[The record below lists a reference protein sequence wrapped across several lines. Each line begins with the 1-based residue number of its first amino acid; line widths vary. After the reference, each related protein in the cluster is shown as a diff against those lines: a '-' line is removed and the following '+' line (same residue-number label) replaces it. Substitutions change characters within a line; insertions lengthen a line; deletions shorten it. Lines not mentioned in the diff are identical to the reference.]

1 MLPFIFWFIKIRLF
15 YQIEMTKSKKVIL
28 KKLKR
33 EGEPETLWHPESR
46 LVFKSKKERI
56 VVGRLSE
63 DSQETVVDEMVIDLC
78 GQWKFKID
86 PTLVE
91 STDEEPEPE
100 LEPELEPEPE
110 PEPEPDT
117 KDHDDETPEKNK
129 PTQDSSTSQ
138 SSSTSLSSSRPQS
151 KDILELTSPINDKFT
166 GLMYELQDRENQIEC
181 LTNAL
186 QLEKNKRISLEQK
199 FDSIKKLFS

>member
-1 MLPFIFWFIKIRLF
+1 
-15 YQIEMTKSKKVIL
+15 MTKSKKVIL

-100 LEPELEPEPE
+100 LEPE

-138 SSSTSLSSSRPQS
+138 S
-151 KDILELTSPINDKFT
+151 KDILELTSQINDKFT
-166 GLMYELQDRENQIEC
+166 GLMYELQEKENQIEC

>member
-1 MLPFIFWFIKIRLF
+1 
-15 YQIEMTKSKKVIL
+15 MTKSKKVIL

-63 DSQETVVDEMVIDLC
+63 DNQETVVDEMVIDLC

-91 STDEEPEPE
+91 STDEEPEA
-100 LEPELEPEPE
+100 ELEPEPEPETE

-117 KDHDDETPEKNK
+117 KDHDDETLEKNK

-138 SSSTSLSSSRPQS
+138 SSSTPQS
-151 KDILELTSPINDKFT
+151 KDILELTSQINDKFT

-186 QLEKNKRISLEQK
+186 HLEKNKRISLEQK

>member
-1 MLPFIFWFIKIRLF
+1 
-15 YQIEMTKSKKVIL
+15 MTKSKKVIL

-100 LEPELEPEPE
+100 LEPE

-138 SSSTSLSSSRPQS
+138 S
-151 KDILELTSPINDKFT
+151 KDILELTSQINDKFT

>member
-1 MLPFIFWFIKIRLF
+1 
-15 YQIEMTKSKKVIL
+15 MTKSKKVIL

-91 STDEEPEPE
+91 STDEEPEA
-100 LEPELEPEPE
+100 ELEPEPE

-138 SSSTSLSSSRPQS
+138 S
-151 KDILELTSPINDKFT
+151 KDILELTSQINDKFT

>member
-100 LEPELEPEPE
+100 LEPEPE

-138 SSSTSLSSSRPQS
+138 SSSTPQS
-151 KDILELTSPINDKFT
+151 KDILELTSQINDKFT

-186 QLEKNKRISLEQK
+186 NLEKNKRISLEQK

>member
-1 MLPFIFWFIKIRLF
+1 
-15 YQIEMTKSKKVIL
+15 MTKSKKVIL

-100 LEPELEPEPE
+100 LEPEPE

-138 SSSTSLSSSRPQS
+138 SSSTPQS
-151 KDILELTSPINDKFT
+151 KDILELTSQINDKFT

-186 QLEKNKRISLEQK
+186 RLEKNKRISLEQK

>member
-1 MLPFIFWFIKIRLF
+1 
-15 YQIEMTKSKKVIL
+15 MTKSKKVIL

-63 DSQETVVDEMVIDLC
+63 DNQETVVDEMVIDLC

-91 STDEEPEPE
+91 STDEEPEAE
-100 LEPELEPEPE
+100 LE

-117 KDHDDETPEKNK
+117 KDHDDETLEKNK

-138 SSSTSLSSSRPQS
+138 S
-151 KDILELTSPINDKFT
+151 KDILELTSQINDKFT

-186 QLEKNKRISLEQK
+186 NLEKNKRISLEQK